1 MNKEKREVK
10 NINYLLICSGIQN
23 KETIGKYPI
32 VSLLSLKN
40 TYIGQ
45 RNQS

>member
-1 MNKEKREVK
+1 MNKEKREVI
-10 NINYLLICSGIQN
+10 INYLLICSGVQY
-23 KETIGKYPI
+23 KETIGKCTI
-32 VSLLSLKN
+32 VSLLSLRN